1 MKPNKIIEQN
11 YIAEFRMRRWV
22 NTRISKIDVMDNL
35 GEILVANNERVSSN
49 ALAALARYFMNLS
62 EDKLV
67 NRRIADDTILRLLND
82 IGMSDVGDEYK
93 EVISK

>member
-1 MKPNKIIEQN
+1 
-11 YIAEFRMRRWV
+11 MRRWV